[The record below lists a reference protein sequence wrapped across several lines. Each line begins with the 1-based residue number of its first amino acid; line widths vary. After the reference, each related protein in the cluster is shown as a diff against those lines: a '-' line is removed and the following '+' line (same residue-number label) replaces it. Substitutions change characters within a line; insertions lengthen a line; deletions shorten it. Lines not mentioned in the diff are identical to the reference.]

1 MLAAAAMAESGMI
14 VVSGLVKIHATRRT
28 EAMAAALIAAK
39 FTRTEAGCVTYEFST
54 TFEDENT
61 VRLFEIW
68 ESQEALQKHFTTPHI
83 AEFNKALAGV
93 MAAPAEF
100 TLYHVSA
107 ATPLGVSR
115 R

>member
-1 MLAAAAMAESGMI
+1 ML
-14 VVSGLVKIHATRRT
+14 VVSGLVKIHPERKKD
-28 EAMAAALIAAK
+28 AMAAALVAARA
-39 FTRTEAGCVTYEFST
+39 TRQEAGCLAYEFST

-68 ESQEALQKHFTTPHI
+68 ENQAALQRHFTTPHI

-100 TLYHVSA
+100 TLYHVSE